1 MTGDNNG
8 WGEYSR
14 LVLKEL
20 ETLAKGIDGLKA
32 QIGDLKS
39 EIAELKA
46 KEDKVKELSA
56 WKERIDEVASPTQL
70 KEMQDMVKKHE
81 LFKTKAITMFAVV
94 QIMMAGLMT
103 ILKFFMQYEHNQ
115 KHVSDADDAII
126 NYRPVRQDIAKHLE
140 VSQLLLF

>member
-1 MTGDNNG
+1 MTGDNNNG

-14 LVLKEL
+14 MVLKEL
-20 ETLAKGIDGLKA
+20 ETLARGIDSLRVEIQGLK
-32 QIGDLKS
+32 QEL
-39 EIAELKA
+39 AELKA

-56 WKERIDEVASPTQL
+56 WKERIDELASQTQL

-103 ILKFFMQYEHNQ
+103 ILKFF
-115 KHVSDADDAII
+115 I
-126 NYRPVRQDIAKHLE
+126 
-140 VSQLLLF
+140 